1 VRHTGKWL
9 IRAFAVAG
17 ALGVLLLVLVAL
29 LHTAPARNL
38 VLRRAVLYLAERA
51 ELALDAESL
60 HYNLATGRVS
70 LSNVK
75 LASIQAREDPFFA
88 ADAIDVTLPPAS
100 FFGAFSIERVRLD
113 NARVA
118 LHRRSDGSWNVPA
131 GGSSADEAPR
141 SRLPLGRLEIPRLAV
156 TIDDEVSGLT
166 LSLPNVVVDVQPR
179 TGQVHLIDAGRL
191 AKGDHVTA
199 VKTLGGGV
207 AFDGR
212 SVHLRQFRAETDDA
226 GATLDGEIA
235 LLVSEP
241 RLDLRMTG
249 HGDVPALATWVAVE
263 AVPDGTVMLDATVT
277 GSISSPGVVAHLR
290 SDALSYQGLTVS
302 NIDADLQVDHSRLG
316 AMRVEMSLA
325 EGRVSADGQ
334 LTFSSN
340 EARVTARWSELSVE
354 QLVGIFAGSRPW
366 LPAGR
371 AAGDAAF
378 TGTLSD
384 LHTWTLDVSNRITAS
399 TASAGRLPV
408 GGEASL
414 RVNDARWQLDG
425 THTVAGAEVRTNLRG
440 DIDPDQFSGSSLDG
454 VVEARGTDV
463 PRVMTTL
470 GVAGVLDPSAHTVVA
485 GRLDAVASLSG
496 SIAKPAFQVSA
507 SGRGLSAFD
516 VSEISLDAKAAGNLG
531 RAVVEARVRQGSGN
545 SLQITG
551 TVWPDEAR
559 LDGRVTGAIGDIAA
573 LVPDVPVTGSADV
586 RLDARGPF
594 QEIGATGSISVRDA
608 QYDDAPLG
616 PVDAQFVLE
625 QGVAHLDLSASD
637 FGATAHA
644 DLRMSGARS
653 GVVDLRVREA
663 RVERL
668 IDAANADASIAGTV
682 SLTGH
687 AEGTLDD
694 WRHAVATIEIS
705 AFEGRSDG
713 LAIRLQEPARIW
725 YDGGTLDVVSLEAAL
740 GETRLSL
747 SGRYALLADAAA
759 IAPGAALRGVL
770 VGDLA
775 HVVDAVRASGLVEDV
790 AVTGQGPLILLT
802 RVDGSGEQPLIS
814 ADVELGPAEIV
825 PKDLPPIGG
834 VQIRARVADGW
845 AELVSAS
852 GEWQDAGI
860 TAQGRVPLRL
870 LGERIPEGLFA
881 STRAITGPA
890 SLDVR
895 AVSVT
900 SQALAPFVPSES
912 IAQIDGALDATVH
925 LEAAALDWARLQ
937 GEARLDRLDLAVAGV
952 SLTQQEPTRIVVE
965 NGIARL
971 ASWNWTGRGTSVIVQ
986 GEVRLPDQ
994 RATILAGGQI
1004 DLRLLTPFLASAD
1017 IAIGGSLSPRV
1028 SVSGPF
1034 DDLRIEGD
1042 VTLAEGEVRLR
1053 DPDVIV
1059 TGLTATALLGRDR
1072 ARITALNGQI
1082 NGGSLTGSGE
1092 VSYPNS
1098 RELAGLLS
1106 STISDMGLEFPEGL
1120 RSEIDADLR
1129 LDLMSADDE
1138 LGGTLSG
1145 TVTVARS
1152 AYREP
1157 IAVVN
1162 QLLAAVRAQRLAG
1175 AVPTEPSFAD
1185 RLRLNVRVLTD
1196 SDVIVDNNLAQ
1207 LQLGGDL
1214 RLIGTAAAPALSGRA
1229 TLREGGELF
1238 LGRNRYTIESGTID
1252 FANPVTIEPDLNVQA
1267 VTRAGGRD
1275 IELTLKGTPET
1286 LAVDLRSTSHPEL
1299 GQADIA
1305 SLLLTGRELDEVS
1318 GAEAQ
1323 IVGEQVVS
1331 YLSGDVLGAASRVV
1345 GLDTLRLGGVD
1356 PSLRR
1361 RDSAEI
1367 ASETDPTSRLTFGKS
1382 LGDSLEVT
1390 LSQNLRDG
1398 GAQTWILDY
1407 TPLQRVDL
1415 RFVSDD
1421 DNLRSYQFRH
1431 DVTLGDTP
1439 RPARAP
1445 SRDTRDDRRVSSVM
1459 LTGDLGG
1466 PEDRLRRVIDIEPG
1480 DEFDFTAWQR
1490 GRDRLERALHDEDH
1504 LEARV
1509 SARREDE
1516 PGGVAITYQIEAGPL
1531 TLIRSPGYRPP
1542 EETIRA
1548 IETAWTHA
1556 IFDEALADETE
1567 DLVRR
1572 SLIERGYVQPSVEA
1586 TMASEGTTKTL
1597 DIVVDPGERARE
1609 RRIVVTADDE
1619 MLAGDIEEWA
1629 RRSNTEALAWRDPTV
1644 FQRALVDELRRRGR
1658 ANPEVRV
1665 EPARSEGSAAVV
1677 PVEVRAGPIV
1687 TIRDVRFDGAT
1698 HVAAERLQQAAAIEP
1713 GAPYD
1718 PAAVNLARERVGR
1731 MLRGEGFAEARVDVK
1746 AEAEIGRPQVT
1757 VVFVIDEGPRQV
1769 LRDIVVMG
1777 NRSIDRDAVV
1787 RALDLRIG
1795 DPLGAD
1801 AWLQARSRLF
1811 STALFRRVDVTVEPI
1826 ASPAEAADGRRRGE
1840 PVAGEQPARLVVTGE
1855 EWPALRVR
1863 YGLQVSEER
1872 PASDVEGRDITPG
1885 LSVDVTRRTLFGR
1898 AITVGGAAEYERRER
1913 LARGFLNTPTL
1924 FGLPVESL
1932 LTVERSREDIPEA
1945 SVVTDR
1951 SGISWEQRIQLGA
1964 PTRVSYG
1971 YTYDRDHTFSTRP
1984 SDDPLNPTFD
1994 VTVNVARLSG
2004 SAVFDTRDNPLA
2016 TTRGWLASSN
2026 LEYAP
2031 ASLGSDIRFLRYL
2044 GQAYHFQPVRRL
2056 VLASAARI
2064 GLATAL
2070 GGQSLIPSERFFAGG
2085 ARTVR
2090 GVPENGLGPRDIF
2103 GDVAGGGA
2111 LVVFNEEVRVPI
2123 YRWFSG
2129 VGFIDVGNVFER
2141 PSTIDF
2147 ADLVGSFGG
2156 GLRVSTPFALLRAD
2170 IARVLWSQEGGQ
2182 PTARWTFGIGHTF

>member
-1 VRHTGKWL
+1 MV
-9 IRAFAVAG
+9 ASAV
-17 ALGVLLLVLVAL
+17 GVLLLVLVAL
-29 LHTAPARNL
+29 LHTAAARHL
-38 VLRRAVLYLAERA
+38 VLRRAILYLAERSD
-51 ELALDAESL
+51 LALDAESL
-60 HYNLATGRVS
+60 HYNLASGRVS
-70 LSNVK
+70 LSNVR
-75 LASIQAREDPFFA
+75 LASIQAPQDPFLA
-88 ADAIDVTLPPAS
+88 ADLIDVTLPLES
-100 FFGAFSIERVRLD
+100 FFGAFSAERVRLE
-113 NARVA
+113 NARVV
-118 LHRRSDGSWNVPA
+118 LHRRMDGSWNVPS
-131 GGSSADEAPR
+131 GESSEEEAPP
-141 SRLPLGRLEIPRLAV
+141 SGVPVGRLEIPRLAV
-156 TIDDEVSGLT
+156 TIHDEVSGLV
-166 LSLPNVVVDVQPR
+166 LSLPNVVVDVRPEA
-179 TGQVHLIDAGRL
+179 GQVRLIDEGRL
-191 AKGDHVTA
+191 AKGDRTTP

-212 SVHLRQFRAETDDA
+212 SVHLTQFRAETDDA
-226 GATLDGEIA
+226 GAMLDGEIA
-235 LLVSEP
+235 LLSGDP
-241 RLDLRMTG
+241 RLNLRMSG
-249 HGDVPALATWVAVE
+249 RGDVLALAAWASVE
-263 AVPDGTVMLDATVT
+263 AVPDGTVALDATVS
-277 GSISSPGVVAHLR
+277 GSISSPTVVGHLR
-290 SDALSYQGLTVS
+290 SDALSYQDITAS
-302 NIDADLQVDHSRLG
+302 NIDADLQVDLTRL
-316 AMRVEMSLA
+316 AATRVEMSLA
-325 EGRVSADGQ
+325 EGRISANGQ
-334 LTFSSN
+334 LTFGSN
-340 EARVTARWSELSVE
+340 DAHVTARWSELSVE
-354 QLVGIFAGSRPW
+354 QLAGMLAGRTDGL

-371 AAGDAAF
+371 AAGEASF
-378 TGTLSD
+378 TGTLSE
-384 LHTWTLDVSNRITAS
+384 LHTWALDASNRIAAPTAS
-399 TASAGRLPV
+399 TGRLPV

-414 RVNDARWQLDG
+414 RVKDLRWRLDG
-425 THTVAGAEVRTNLRG
+425 THTVAGAVVRTAIGG
-440 DIDPDQFSGSSLDG
+440 DIDPDRFSGSSLAG
-454 VVEARGTDV
+454 VVEAHGADV
-463 PRVMTTL
+463 SRVMTTL
-470 GVAGVLDPSAHTVVA
+470 AAAGVLDPEPGAVA
-485 GRLDAVASLSG
+485 AGQLDAVASLSG
-496 SIAKPAFQVSA
+496 SLARPAIQLDA
-507 SGRGLSAFD
+507 SGRGLSAFAVPDISID
-516 VSEISLDAKAAGNLG
+516 VNARGDLR
-531 RAVVEARVRQGSGN
+531 RAVVEARVRQGSAN
-545 SLQITG
+545 SLQIIG

-559 LDGRVTGAIGDIAA
+559 LEGRVSGTVGDVAA
-573 LVPDVPVTGSADV
+573 LVPDVPVTGTADV
-586 RLDARGPF
+586 RLEVRGPF
-594 QEIGATGSISVRDA
+594 QAIAATGSIAVNDA
-608 QYDDAPLG
+608 RYDEAPLG

-625 QGVAHLDLSASD
+625 HGVARLDLSATEL
-637 FGATAHA
+637 GASAHA
-644 DLRMSGARS
+644 DLRISGVRS
-653 GVVDLRVREA
+653 GVVDLRVRDA

-668 IDAANADASIAGTV
+668 ISAANADASISGIV

-705 AFEGRSDG
+705 AFEGRSDA
-713 LAIRLQEPARIW
+713 LPMRLHEPARLW
-725 YDGGTLDVVSLEAAL
+725 YDGGTLDVVTLEAAF

-747 SGRYALLADAAA
+747 SGRYAVLADAAA
-759 IAPGAALRGVL
+759 IAAGEALRGVL
-770 VGDLA
+770 VGDVA
-775 HVVDAVRASGLVEDV
+775 HVLDAVRASGLVEEV
-790 AVTGQGPLILLT
+790 PVTGRGPLVLLT
-802 RVDGSGEQPLIS
+802 RVTGSGAQPLIS
-814 ADVELGPAEIV
+814 ADVELGPAEIIPTGV
-825 PKDLPPIGG
+825 PAVTG
-834 VQIRARVADGW
+834 VRIRARIADGW

-852 GEWQDAGI
+852 GEWQHAGL

-870 LGERIPEGLFA
+870 LGERLPEGLFA
-881 STRAITGPA
+881 STRAVTGPA
-890 SLDVR
+890 SLDAR
-895 AVSVT
+895 AVSLT
-900 SQALAPFVPSES
+900 AQALAPFLPPES
-912 IAQIDGALDATVH
+912 IDQIEGALDATVH
-925 LEAAALDWARLQ
+925 LEASSIDWARLQ
-937 GEARLDRLDLAVAGV
+937 GEARLDRLDLTVAGV
-952 SLTQQEPTRIVVE
+952 ALTQQEPTRVVVE

-971 ASWNWTGRGTSVIVQ
+971 EHWNWTGRGTSVIVQ
-986 GEVRLPDQ
+986 GEVRLPEQ
-994 RATILAGGQI
+994 RAAILAGGQI

-1017 IAIGGSLSPRV
+1017 IGIGGSLTPRV
-1028 SVSGPF
+1028 SVSGSF

-1042 VTLAEGEVRLR
+1042 VTVAEGEIRLR

-1092 VSYPNS
+1092 VSYTSS
-1098 RELAGLLS
+1098 RELTGLLR
-1106 STISDMGLEFPEGL
+1106 STIAQMGLEFPEGL
-1120 RSEIDADLR
+1120 RSEIDADLN
-1129 LDLMSADDE
+1129 LELTSAADE
-1138 LGGTLSG
+1138 LTGTLSG
-1145 TVTVARS
+1145 TVTVTRS

-1162 QLLAAVRAQRLAG
+1162 QLLAAVRTQRLA
-1175 AVPTEPSFAD
+1175 ATVPTEPSFAD

-1196 SDVIVDNNLAQ
+1196 SDVTVDNNLAR

-1214 RLIGTAAAPALSGRA
+1214 RLIGTAAVPALSGRA

-1267 VTRAGGRD
+1267 VTRAGGKD

-1286 LAVDLRSTSHPEL
+1286 LAVDLQSTSHPEL

-1361 RDSAEI
+1361 KDSAEI

-1390 LSQNLRDG
+1390 LSQNLRDS

-1445 SRDTRDDRRVSSVM
+1445 ARDTRVERRVTSVR
-1459 LTGDLGG
+1459 LTGELGG
-1466 PEDRLRRVIDIEPG
+1466 PEDRLRRVVDVEPG

-1490 GRDRLERALHDEDH
+1490 GRDRLERQLRDEDR

-1509 SARREDE
+1509 SARREDDG
-1516 PGGVAITYQIEAGPL
+1516 PSGVAITYQIEAGPL
-1531 TLIRSPGYRPP
+1531 TLIRSRGYGVPDQ
-1542 EETIRA
+1542 TMRA
-1548 IETAWTHA
+1548 IETAWSHA
-1556 IFDEALADETE
+1556 IFDEALADETVS
-1567 DLVRR
+1567 LVRR
-1572 SLIERGYVQPSVEA
+1572 ALIERGYVQPSVEA
-1586 TMASEGTTKTL
+1586 TMASAGTTKTL
-1597 DIVVDPGERARE
+1597 EIVVDPGERAGE
-1609 RRIVVTADDE
+1609 RRIDVSADDE
-1619 MLAGDIEEWA
+1619 MLAGDIEQWA
-1629 RRSNTEALAWRDPTV
+1629 RRSDSEALAWRDPDG
-1644 FQRALVDELRRRGR
+1644 FQRALVDELRQRGH

-1665 EPARSEGSAAVV
+1665 ESARSDGSAAVV
-1677 PVEVRAGPIV
+1677 PVDVRAGPVV
-1687 TIRDVRFDGAT
+1687 TVRGLRFDGAT
-1698 HVAAERLQQAAAIEP
+1698 HVAAERLQQAAALEP

-1718 PAAVNLARERVGR
+1718 PTTVAQARDRVGR
-1731 MLRGEGFAEARVDVK
+1731 MLRGEGFAQSRVEVM
-1746 AEAEIGRPQVT
+1746 AEAESGHSQVT

-1777 NRSIDRDAVV
+1777 NRSIDRETIV
-1787 RALDLRIG
+1787 RALDLHIG

-1826 ASPAEAADGRRRGE
+1826 AGPAEAADGRRRGE
-1840 PVAGEQPARLVVTGE
+1840 PAAGEQPARLVVTGE

-1913 LARGFLNTPTL
+1913 LARGFLNTPSL
-1924 FGLPVESL
+1924 FGLPMESL

-1951 SGISWEQRIQLGA
+1951 SGVSWEQRIQLGA

-1994 VTVNVARLSG
+1994 VTVDVARLTG

-2016 TTRGWLASSN
+2016 TTRGWLVSSN

-2031 ASLGSDIRFLRYL
+2031 ASLGSDIRFVRYL

-2070 GGQSLIPSERFFAGG
+2070 GGQLLIPSERFFAGG

-2103 GDVAGGGA
+2103 GDAAGGGA
-2111 LVVFNEEVRVPI
+2111 LVVFNAEVRLPI
-2123 YRWFSG
+2123 YRWLSG

-2156 GLRVSTPFALLRAD
+2156 GLRVATPFALLRAD
-2170 IARVLWSQEGGQ
+2170 VARVLWSPNVGQ
-2182 PTARWTFGIGHTF
+2182 PIARWTFGIGHTF